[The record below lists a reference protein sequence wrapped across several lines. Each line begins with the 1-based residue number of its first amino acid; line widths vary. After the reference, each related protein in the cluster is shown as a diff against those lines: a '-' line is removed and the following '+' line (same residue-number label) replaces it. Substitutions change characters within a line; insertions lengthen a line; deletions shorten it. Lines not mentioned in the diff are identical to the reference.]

1 MYKELMK
8 DSHTKK
14 KLEKMRWMNLE
25 PSIQSEVSQKK
36 KNKNH
41 ILIHIDSKINPV
53 SPKGN

>member
-1 MYKELMK
+1 
-8 DSHTKK
+8 
-14 KLEKMRWMNLE
+14 MRWMNLE

-53 SPKGN
+53 NPKGN